1 MLVWESSQRAVE
13 GRQFVGYKACGGG
26 LNGKSS

>member
-13 GRQFVGYKACGGG
+13 GRQFVGYKACGD